1 MAQGTVEGELLQEAY
16 FGWKNQRGNTTSF
29 TKSSILKDSS
39 RYNTPASSSILL
51 SQQPT
56 TTKKQPLIGRYDS
69 TSKAAFTRPPP
80 QSYHTPHP
88 KRSSYSANR
97 QPLPRSS
104 YASQFLN
111 YGQLPSYSHKPSS
124 LLQPEASLAVTA
136 STYQQEYR
144 DKLAQTGTVSFT
156 GLDCYRNKIQ

>member
-1 MAQGTVEGELLQEAY
+1 MQEAY

-29 TKSSILKDSS
+29 TKSSILKDSAK
-39 RYNTPASSSILL
+39 YNTPSSSSTLL
-51 SQQPT
+51 NQQKPT
-56 TTKKQPLIGRYDS
+56 ASTKKQPLIGRYDS
-69 TSKAAFTRPPP
+69 TSKATFARPPP

-88 KRSSYSANR
+88 KRNSYSANR

-124 LLQPEASLAVTA
+124 LLLHPEASSLAVTA
-136 STYQQEYR
+136 STYQQEYKE
-144 DKLAQTGTVSFT
+144 KLAQTGTVSFT
-156 GLDCYRNKIQ
+156 DLDCYRDKIQ